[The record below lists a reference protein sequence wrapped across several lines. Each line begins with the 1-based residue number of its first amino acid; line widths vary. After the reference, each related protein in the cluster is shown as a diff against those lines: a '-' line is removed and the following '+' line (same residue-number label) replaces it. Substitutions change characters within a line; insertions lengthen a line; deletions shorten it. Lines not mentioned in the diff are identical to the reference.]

1 MFSNKEPRCYKNP
14 EKNHVEYHNLAALRA
29 ATAVNGPKMCPKIVP
44 KSLENQLKS
53 YINRFLYKLE
63 HGLTQTEA
71 GLQKPCVFTVFLG
84 PAPLNLVANDTES
97 DKVDMQYVV
106 YISPYP
112 LDVTLSPRECE
123 HLPRCI

>member
-29 ATAVNGPKMCPKIVP
+29 ATAVNGPKMCPKIVS

-63 HGLTQTEA
+63 YGLTQTEA

-84 PAPLNLVANDTES
+84 PAPFNHANRPFPS
-97 DKVDMQYVV
+97 AR
-106 YISPYP
+106 S
-112 LDVTLSPRECE
+112 
-123 HLPRCI
+123 LPQTPSLFSLRIPCNS